1 MSLKDRHSVVSWPGL
16 LKKSQCQQKDG
27 TGSSTKQLKRCH
39 MPNDKHGLGQILGS
53 TDQHEGQFGVCFNVM
68 KY

>member
-39 MPNDKHGLGQILGS
+39 MPNDKHGL
-53 TDQHEGQFGVCFNVM
+53 
-68 KY
+68 